1 MPYILK
7 VISEDRALLE
17 SAFCFIFFNAC
28 IKSAKKNKTEK
39 DEGDSLKE
47 SNVPSLCNLAGSL
60 NTFVFECL
68 YIYLPVQPG
77 QPLCDACSTVCGL
90 ELDRGTVS

>member
-17 SAFCFIFFNAC
+17 SAFCFIFLDAC
-28 IKSAKKNKTEK
+28 IKSAEWEEKKK

-47 SNVPSLCNLAGSL
+47 SNAVSLCTLPGSMETL
-60 NTFVFECL
+60 
-68 YIYLPVQPG
+68 
-77 QPLCDACSTVCGL
+77 LCSQWMAVIQTILFSTYSHASV
-90 ELDRGTVS
+90 